1 MFQTTIHP
9 NNRFSGPGA
18 EYSIGSSRFS
28 FYWPWSSSSSHYLRT
43 FSWLTNRR
51 LVCPL
56 CVAIRHILLTLCLTK
71 GQTSKRRSL
80 TTRIFLALVPYSLY
94 LFTLSLIPLPE
105 GGQTDNLLTTALSR
119 LVVLGTFIYGL
130 LSGLGAARNS
140 WEFLPSLNRRQWDPT
155 IIHNQRN

>member
-1 MFQTTIHP
+1 MFQTTINP
-9 NNRFSGPGA
+9 NNRFFRTR
-18 EYSIGSSRFS
+18 SRILNWKFS
-28 FYWPWSSSSSHYLRT
+28 LFIL
-43 FSWLTNRR
+43 LAMIL
-51 LVCPL
+51 LVIPL
-56 CVAIRHILLTLCLTK
+56 SQNILLTYQSSFGMPLMCCHSVYFTNFIYLTK

-140 WEFLPSLNRRQWDPT
+140 WEFLPSLNRRQ
-155 IIHNQRN
+155 